1 MAMLK
6 NLFKDFSTHHVIGL
20 LALIFIVLALGMYS
34 QNKTNSVS
42 GMSNNQ
48 SQDDTVQADAAG
60 TNVGQVSP
68 ANPSGENSGPASV
81 SNMNTA
87 QKGMPSNCSSQAVA
101 NPADLLPKDT
111 NSEWARLNPAGSGDL
126 QNVNLLKAGYH
137 IGIDTIGQSL
147 RNANL
152 QLRSEPANPQLN
164 VGPWNNTTIEPDLMR
179 VPLELG
185 CGPQ

>member
-1 MAMLK
+1 MLR
-6 NLFKDFSTHHVIGL
+6 NLFKGFSTHHVIGL
-20 LALIFIVLALGMYS
+20 VALIFVVLALGMYS
-34 QNKTNSVS
+34 QNKSVSVS
-42 GMSNNQ
+42 GMTNQ
-48 SQDDTVQADAAG
+48 EEDKEVQQAATG
-60 TNVGQVSP
+60 DNSAQVAP
-68 ANPSGENSGPASV
+68 AAPAGENAGPASV
-81 SNMNTA
+81 ANMNA
-87 QKGMPSNCSSQAVA
+87 SQKGMPSNCSSQAVA
-101 NPADLLPKDT
+101 NPADLLPKDN

-126 QNVNLLKAGYH
+126 QNVNLLKAGHH

-185 CGPQ
+185 CGAQ